1 MALCE
6 KCSAQLSGDEVG
18 LYRKIVNRSAESF
31 LCLHCL
37 AEKMCVPENDL
48 KEMIERFRRAGC
60 TLFDK
65 FNN

>member
-1 MALCE
+1 MTLCE

-31 LCLHCL
+31 LCVHCL
-37 AEKMCVPENDL
+37 AEKMYETERDL
-48 KEMIERFRRAGC
+48 KEIIERFRRAGC

-65 FNN
+65 CQG